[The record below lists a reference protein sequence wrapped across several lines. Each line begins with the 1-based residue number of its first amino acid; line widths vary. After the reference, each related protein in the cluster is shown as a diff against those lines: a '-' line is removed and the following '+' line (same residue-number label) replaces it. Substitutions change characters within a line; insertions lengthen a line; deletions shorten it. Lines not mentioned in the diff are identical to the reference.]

1 MIRAEV
7 AAINLGLKLSHP
19 GLLFDSACSLILIQK
34 YIRSPNTMRQH
45 PHGKVPSSVISTLR
59 TRTAARIT
67 THIGKIKAHINSMG
81 NIHAD
86 HLANIVADGQPPDA
100 IYFRG
105 ALTHLGHWT
114 WPYTNQHNE
123 PPPLK
128 TLLYTNLKTNTR
140 KYSLAS
146 TITPLHHNTKHGDL
160 LATAKKI
167 GADFSYHGRHPSLTS
182 TKFTH
187 NRKFMWGVHNTRL
200 LPWNDTLKVQM

>member
-7 AAINLGLKLSHP
+7 AAINLGLKLGHP
-19 GLLFDSACSLILIQK
+19 ALLFDSACSLILIQK

-105 ALTHLGHWT
+105 AHTRLGHST
-114 WPYTNQHNE
+114 WPYITQQSE
-123 PPPLK
+123 PHPPETVLYASLK
-128 TLLYTNLKTNTR
+128 TM
-140 KYSLAS
+140 
-146 TITPLHHNTKHGDL
+146 H
-160 LATAKKI
+160 
-167 GADFSYHGRHPSLTS
+167 
-182 TKFTH
+182 
-187 NRKFMWGVHNTRL
+187 
-200 LPWNDTLKVQM
+200 